1 MAFRLRFVP
10 EKTSI
15 DFFRWAPVTFGGSI
29 ALVLA
34 SVILTLVMGLNF
46 GIDFRGGTTIRTES
60 ANPVDVGA
68 YRQAVSAMNLGDV
81 SITEVFDPT
90 FRADQH
96 VAMIRVQAQEGAEAI
111 TPEIITGIE
120 AALTGV
126 DPSISFPSVESV
138 GPKVSG
144 ELIRTAV
151 LSVLAGTLAICFYI
165 WLRFEWQFSVGAVVA
180 LIHDIALTI
189 GIFALFQLKFDLT
202 IIAALLT
209 ILGYS
214 INDTVVV
221 FDRLREN
228 LIKYK
233 TTPLRDLC
241 NLSVNETLSRTVM
254 TSGTTLVA
262 LIALLVFGGDVIRGF
277 VFAMT
282 WGVIVGTYS
291 SVYVAKNVVLML
303 GVKRDW
309 GKSEDKPAGTQFAA
323 SGK

>member
-1 MAFRLRFVP
+1 MAFRLKLVP
-10 EKTSI
+10 EQTNI
-15 DFFRWAPVTFGGSI
+15 DFFRWQWLTFWGSV
-29 ALVLA
+29 ALVVA
-34 SVILTLVMGLNF
+34 SIIASAVIGLNF

-60 ANPVDVGA
+60 TQVVDVGT
-68 YRQAVSAMNLGDV
+68 YRQALQPLGLGDV
-81 SITEVFDPT
+81 SITQVFDPT

-96 VAMIRVQAQEGAEAI
+96 VAMVRIQAQEGAESI
-111 TPEIITGIE
+111 TPETITKVE
-120 AALTGV
+120 DALKTV
-126 DPSISFPSVESV
+126 DPAITFPSVESV

-144 ELIRTAV
+144 ELITTAIW
-151 LSVLAGTLAICFYI
+151 SVLAATFAIVVYI
-165 WLRFEWQFSVGAVVA
+165 WLRFEWQFAVGAVVA
-180 LIHDIALTI
+180 LVHDIALTI
-189 GIFALFQLKFDLT
+189 GIFSVFQIKFDLT

-233 TTPLRDLC
+233 TMPLRDVC

-254 TSGTTLVA
+254 TSGTTLIA
-262 LIALLVFGGDVIRGF
+262 LISLLVLGGDVIRGF

-309 GKSEDKPAGTQFAA
+309 GKKDDAAAGTQFAA